1 MLCPAELLTKD
12 EVEMGF
18 FELSAVLPITPSPET
33 PSHETIFSKPRTDPR
48 SDGVA

>member
-1 MLCPAELLTKD
+1 MLCSAELLTKD

-18 FELSAVLPITPSPET
+18 FKLSAVLSVTPSHET

-48 SDGVA
+48 SDGIA